1 MASIPKSERL
11 LNLVSFLLK
20 VRRPAGIAE
29 IKARVDGY
37 RDSEASPSSIDRSFE
52 RDKASL
58 RELGIPIE
66 YVEDRD
72 SGRFGYVIPRDAY
85 FLPRIALTSD
95 EAALLSAAGRFAM
108 EGAAGPVS
116 DALRSAVRKLQFDS
130 PRAGSVRGTAEERF
144 LFHRGGGEKPLAD
157 PDALRALT
165 SAAMTRRTVRFR
177 YYAMGADAVAR
188 RSVNPYGIGYS
199 GGHWYLA
206 GYDRGRKGIRVF
218 RIDRIR
224 GEVRRV
230 HPDATLPEFDVPDDF
245 RVEEHV
251 GVPPWLF
258 GEKSKRTKV
267 RIRFDADVAF
277 MVRMRPD
284 PGDKWHT
291 EKDGSGTLTRVVT
304 NPDALLNWALGFGR
318 HAEILEPA
326 EFRERIAATLR
337 AMADRHRRAPAKGM
351 THD

>member
-1 MASIPKSERL
+1 MAAIPKRERL

-20 VRRPAGIAE
+20 ARRPAGITE
-29 IKARVDGY
+29 IKERVDGY
-37 RDSEASPSSIDRSFE
+37 RDSEASPASIERRFE

-58 RELGIPIE
+58 RELGIPVE
-66 YVEDRD
+66 YVEDETG
-72 SGRFGYVIPRDAY
+72 GRAGYMIPRDAY

-130 PRAGSVRGTAEERF
+130 PLSGSVRGTAEESF
-144 LFHRGGGEKPLAD
+144 IFHRSTGEKPSAD
-157 PDALRALT
+157 QGALRALT
-165 SAAMTRRTVRFR
+165 AAAMTRRTVKFS
-177 YYAMGADAVAR
+177 YYAIGANAVTR
-188 RSVNPYGIGYS
+188 RVVEPYGIGYS
-199 GGHWYLA
+199 EGHWYLA
-206 GYDRGRKGIRVF
+206 GYDRGRKDIRLF

-230 HPDATLPEFDVPDDF
+230 HPDVTRAEFNVPEDF
-245 RVEEHV
+245 RVQDYV

-258 GEKSKRTKV
+258 GKSTHTEV

-284 PGDKWHT
+284 PGDAWEMHD
-291 EKDGSGTLTRVVT
+291 DGFGTLTRAVT
-304 NPDALLNWALGFGR
+304 NLNALLNWTLRFGR
-318 HAEILEPA
+318 HAEVLEPP
-326 EFRERIAATLR
+326 EFRERVVAALR
-337 AMADRHRRAPAKGM
+337 EMAAEHRRTPPKRKD
-351 THD
+351 HD